1 MPGMPDREGLIA
13 RVRQMRRAA
22 ASDSR
27 STSEAPGTD
36 DPAIGK
42 LEARIALLEGQL
54 EGLQDSVHRESQRQS
69 RRLAELE
76 ARMEPSALAI
86 ALSRDARERGL

>member
-1 MPGMPDREGLIA
+1 MREREGLIA
-13 RVRQMRRAA
+13 RVRQMRRAEA

-27 STSEAPGTD
+27 STADSPGSD
-36 DPAIGK
+36 DPAIDK
-42 LEARIALLEGQL
+42 LEARVAQLEGQL

-76 ARMEPSALAI
+76 ARMEPGALAV